1 MGVSWGD
8 WNSPLCSAHGPRNR
22 VKRYPVNV
30 VQDQLDGI
38 MTQSMTEWSL
48 VLLCL
53 SLASAFGG
61 GLFEHVVLTPL
72 WSASPPSSFAIIQRG
87 TGVPLQRFWIPV
99 HGAITLFMLLSLF
112 LAWDDMTVRRL
123 LLVGLASY
131 TIMRVWSGTYFI
143 REMLAFQKI
152 PLNSAPSTELSARV
166 SRWTYWSWYREPLD
180 IITLVC
186 SLLALFWL
194 NRA

>member
-1 MGVSWGD
+1 
-8 WNSPLCSAHGPRNR
+8 
-22 VKRYPVNV
+22 
-30 VQDQLDGI
+30 
-38 MTQSMTEWSL
+38 MTEWSL

-99 HGAITLFMLLSLF
+99 HGAITLFMLFSPF

>member
-1 MGVSWGD
+1 M
-8 WNSPLCSAHGPRNR
+8 
-22 VKRYPVNV
+22 KRYPVNV

-131 TIMRVWSGTYFI
+131 TIMRVWSGT
-143 REMLAFQKI
+143 
-152 PLNSAPSTELSARV
+152 
-166 SRWTYWSWYREPLD
+166 W
-180 IITLVC
+180 
-186 SLLALFWL
+186 LFK
-194 NRA
+194 RFP